1 MRVARK
7 FLCVVYDVAK
17 LLFDLCSWFV
27 ITKLFFV
34 FLSSNRYHAK
44 LSCLLCVLC
53 SLSCW
58 ETEWNLCWINF
69 IVITLCCS
77 ASPSHL
83 FYISRIWETLNVNM
97 NFILLPFFRLFEAR
111 NFYFLRFTAMA
122 TSPHDFKSS
131 PNPKQIVIIIK
142 ISRYYLHSHHS
153 YRSGKPSRF
162 WDGGKVR
169 QTKGGNQKFKSVLGW
184 FVNLQ

>member
-97 NFILLPFFRLFEAR
+97 NFILLLFFSSFWSEEFLFSTFHCDGDLPSWLQVLPQPKTNCYYNK
-111 NFYFLRFTAMA
+111 NFSLL
-122 TSPHDFKSS
+122 SS
-131 PNPKQIVIIIK
+131 FAWF
-142 ISRYYLHSHHS
+142 ISQRE
-153 YRSGKPSRF
+153 
-162 WDGGKVR
+162 
-169 QTKGGNQKFKSVLGW
+169 T
-184 FVNLQ
+184 